1 MVASSPPR
9 AADLRPAPRVAL
21 FASWHRARS
30 APWGP
35 PFFRHCGPPL
45 RGTGGP
51 WAGRGPRPERCC
63 RFGGPPRA
71 GASAPEDGG
80 LASLPPRIAAVGQPG
95 GPPRRSALLS
105 RPGLGLV
112 GLRGGRGLR
121 GGWLFPGPPAPCRVC
136 PGWRAS
142 GPRLAASQPY
152 GGTTAAAWACSH
164 NPRHTRCASKASA
177 AGAHRAPCCRNCLHE
192 HNKGR
197 RKCAAGSCCTVRA
210 SPLLPPPAPAAPA
223 GGSRGARGLRPGG
236 SRPRPAFG
244 GPPHGV
250 RLLPHNPGLTFRA
263 ACAILFV
270 RGPFRSF
277 GGCPLGIH
285 GRQENRSTERPGG
298 FFMLCW
304 LRCCRPKITDQ
315 PPRM

>member
-1 MVASSPPR
+1 MCQPSRVR
-9 AADLRPAPRVAL
+9 KAAGAPAPSPLTA
-21 FASWHRARS
+21 
-30 APWGP
+30 APWGAVEIP
-35 PFFRHCGPPL
+35 D
-45 RGTGGP
+45 
-51 WAGRGPRPERCC
+51 
-63 RFGGPPRA
+63 
-71 GASAPEDGG
+71 SAPPGRLGSIPSAHGVAPYGMGG
-80 LASLPPRIAAVGQPG
+80 SFRPLPALCGVGYVPRSVLRALA
-95 GPPRRSALLS
+95 
-105 RPGLGLV
+105 
-112 GLRGGRGLR
+112 
-121 GGWLFPGPPAPCRVC
+121 PPAVPCL
-136 PGWRAS
+136 S
-142 GPRLAASQPY
+142 LS
-152 GGTTAAAWACSH
+152 TA
-164 NPRHTRCASKASA
+164 PV
-177 AGAHRAPCCRNCLHE
+177 AGFCLHLISP
-192 HNKGR
+192 
-197 RKCAAGSCCTVRA
+197 AA
-210 SPLLPPPAPAAPA
+210 PPAPAAPA

-244 GPPHGV
+244 GPPHGF